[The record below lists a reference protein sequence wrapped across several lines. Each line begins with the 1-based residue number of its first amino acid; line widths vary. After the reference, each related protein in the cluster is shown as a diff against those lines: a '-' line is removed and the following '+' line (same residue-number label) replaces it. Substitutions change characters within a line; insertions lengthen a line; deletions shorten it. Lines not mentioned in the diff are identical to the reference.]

1 MKEFSISEIRSIDG
15 LTPVTPD
22 FLFCGRVTFESH
34 LLSLKTKL
42 KIEIYLRKK
51 LIIFLHTGLM
61 TLLKCSK
68 TVLFL
73 GY

>member
-42 KIEIYLRKK
+42 KLEIYLRKN
-51 LIIFLHTGLM
+51 
-61 TLLKCSK
+61 
-68 TVLFL
+68 
-73 GY
+73 